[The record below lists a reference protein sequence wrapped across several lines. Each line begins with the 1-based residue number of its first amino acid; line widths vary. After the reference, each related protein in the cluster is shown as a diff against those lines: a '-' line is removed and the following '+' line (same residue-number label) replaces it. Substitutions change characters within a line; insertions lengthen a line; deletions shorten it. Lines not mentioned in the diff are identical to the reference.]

1 MLTMSRST
9 IAVATAG
16 CLLGAVAAVPTL
28 SAAADGH
35 RTTSR
40 GAGQPPVQ
48 PLPPP
53 QDFVGRIDNPHLPFV
68 PGMRW
73 VYRAHEGG
81 ERQRIVDTVLHRTRS
96 IEGIDA
102 TVVHDVVRV

>member
-16 CLLGAVAAVPTL
+16 CLLGAVAAAPTL
-28 SAAADGH
+28 SAVADGH
-35 RTTSR
+35 GTPSR
-40 GAGQPPVQ
+40 GATQPPVQ

-53 QDFVGRIDNPHLPFV
+53 QDFVTTVDYPHLPFV

-73 VYRAHEGG
+73 VYRAHEDG

-96 IEGIDA
+96 IEG
-102 TVVHDVVRV
+102 